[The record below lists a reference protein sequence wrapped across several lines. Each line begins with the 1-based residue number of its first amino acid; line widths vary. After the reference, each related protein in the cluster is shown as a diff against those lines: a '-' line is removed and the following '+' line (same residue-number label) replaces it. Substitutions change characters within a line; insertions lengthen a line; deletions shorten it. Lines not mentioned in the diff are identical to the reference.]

1 VKNFEVLKIVN
12 INFIRLCQLY
22 CLDFFASFIFI
33 SYILY
38 YLIFLVNLIKRIMA
52 DQIST
57 KVLTAI
63 GAGGTLTAALF
74 LTPQKYV
81 WGVSSL
87 ILAAAGLGVLLKSQW
102 V

>member
-1 VKNFEVLKIVN
+1 
-12 INFIRLCQLY
+12 
-22 CLDFFASFIFI
+22 
-33 SYILY
+33 
-38 YLIFLVNLIKRIMA
+38 MA
-52 DQIST
+52 DKLST